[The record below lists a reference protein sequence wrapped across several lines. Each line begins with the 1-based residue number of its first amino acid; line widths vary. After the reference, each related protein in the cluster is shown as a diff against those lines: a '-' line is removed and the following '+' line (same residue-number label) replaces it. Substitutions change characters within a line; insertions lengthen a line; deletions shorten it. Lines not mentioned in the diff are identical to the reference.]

1 MSLRSDLAARTSSSA
16 SAPLRRLRLTLDDG
30 ARTTAHVAIYPL
42 SSTALRIRR
51 LPGLTRL
58 EPWCDENHVS
68 EALVGGFYLRR
79 PGVPPEPPLS
89 GTPLGELWLDGAVQP
104 FVPFTHPFGQRRAC
118 ISVVRDQV
126 RIAHRDELD
135 ACPKGD
141 LLQAGPL
148 LVRDGRGVVDGD
160 EEGFSASAE
169 QFDSDITVG
178 RHPRAALGCDGERL
192 IALACDG
199 RAADD
204 AGLTLG
210 ELAATMAGLGAREAL
225 NLDGGGSTSL
235 VCGGRLRNTPR
246 EAHETTVPGGRAIA
260 TALVFAPR

>member
-1 MSLRSDLAARTSSSA
+1 MTLPPDPAPRATSPSFE
-16 SAPLRRLRLTLDDG
+16 RLRLVLGDG
-30 ARTTAHVAIYPL
+30 ACTTAHVAIYPL
-42 SSTALRIRR
+42 APTTLRIRR
-51 LPGLTRL
+51 LPGLARL
-58 EPWCDENHVS
+58 EPWCQETGVS

-89 GTPLGELWLDGAVQP
+89 ATPLGELWLDGAVQP
-104 FVPFTHPFGQRRAC
+104 YVEFTHPFGQRRAC
-118 ISVVRDQV
+118 ISVVGDEV
-126 RIAHRDELD
+126 RIARRDELG
-135 ACPKGD
+135 AVVTGD

-148 LVRDGRGVVDGD
+148 LVRQGREVVDGD
-160 EEGFSASAE
+160 DEGFSASAE

-192 IALACDG
+192 IALVCDG
-199 RAADD
+199 RSDAD

-210 ELAATMAGLGAREAL
+210 ELASAMADLGARDAL
-225 NLDGGGSTSL
+225 NLDGGGSASI

-246 EAHETTVPGGRAIA
+246 EAHETPVPGGRAIA

>member
-1 MSLRSDLAARTSSSA
+1 
-16 SAPLRRLRLTLDDG
+16 
-30 ARTTAHVAIYPL
+30 
-42 SSTALRIRR
+42 
-51 LPGLTRL
+51 
-58 EPWCDENHVS
+58 VS

-79 PGVPPEPPLS
+79 AGVPPEPPIS
-89 GTPLGELWLDGAVQP
+89 GTPLGELRLDGAAQP
-104 FVPFTHPFGQRRAC
+104 FVPFTHPFGRRRAC
-118 ISVVRDQV
+118 ISVVRGEV
-126 RIAHRDELD
+126 RIARRDELG
-135 ACPKGD
+135 ASPPGD

-148 LVRDGRGVVDGD
+148 LVRHGRSVVDGD

-178 RHPRAALGCDGERL
+178 RHPRAALGRDGHRL

-199 RAADD
+199 RADDD

-210 ELAATMAGLGAREAL
+210 ELAATMARLGARDAL

-235 VCGGRLRNTPR
+235 VCGGRLRNIPR